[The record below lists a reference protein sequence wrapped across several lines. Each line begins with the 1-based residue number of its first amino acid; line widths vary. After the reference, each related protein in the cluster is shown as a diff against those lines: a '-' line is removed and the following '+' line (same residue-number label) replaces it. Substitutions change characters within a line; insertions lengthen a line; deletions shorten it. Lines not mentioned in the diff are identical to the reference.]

1 MSTLLTVILPFFA
14 LILCGWIGARRNLV
28 SAAGITGLNGFV
40 YWFALPAML
49 FLGLYS
55 QPIDALFQPRYVLAY
70 ALVGIV
76 PFLAILTLARGSL
89 AELTM
94 QALASV
100 YSNTGYMGIPLLVAL
115 LGREATGPAV
125 LIVVADLVVS
135 VPATIALMEVTRGD
149 AGSPLAAL
157 RQVARGFIGSPLLWS
172 IMLGFAASAVHLRL
186 PVAVDS
192 FLHLIGSGAG
202 PVALF
207 AIGGSLAQCRAA
219 ARRFHHHYQ
228 ARRASADDG
237 GLLPGALPFRA
248 GCHQGGNPG
257 CGTADGR
264 HGVRSGAAICYAYA
278 LGFFRDPALDP
289 GRGGDLL
296 GLGVD
301 ARCLRHKALLFSVK
315 NIL

>member
-70 ALVGIV
+70 ALVGVV

-89 AELTM
+89 AELSM

-172 IMLGFAASAVHLRL
+172 IVLGFAASAVQLRL

-207 AIGGSLAQCRAA
+207 AIGGSLAGRSLNAGLPRAVSITIIKLAVHPLMMAACFMALFHFGPVATKAAILAA
-219 ARRFHHHYQ
+219 ALPTAGTVFVLAQQY
-228 ARRASADDG
+228 ATPTPWISSAILLSTLAGVVTFSAS
-237 GLLPGALPFRA
+237 
-248 GCHQGGNPG
+248 
-257 CGTADGR
+257 
-264 HGVRSGAAICYAYA
+264 VWM
-278 LGFFRDPALDP
+278 
-289 GRGGDLL
+289 
-296 GLGVD
+296 LGV
-301 ARCLRHKALLFSVK
+301 
-315 NIL
+315 